1 MSEAQDV
8 PGRDA
13 AHEPDIAED
22 VLRYEMFKR
31 TRQAVPLE
39 AVKAWVSSWGSSDEL
54 PRPDANDVRG

>member
-8 PGRDA
+8 PASD

-22 VLRYEMFKR
+22 HFRCECSSARVK
-31 TRQAVPLE
+31 PLE

-54 PRPDANDVRG
+54 PRPKAIDVRR